1 MRDIYKRMIH
11 HLCGREFICTFAG
24 SFYPP
29 TKGRAIRTEEDMDGM
44 NRRFSQGLLFLSLWT
59 TAQGGWLPP
68 LAAQDNIIDEVIWVV
83 GDDAILRSEVEEERL
98 RAQYEGQPIAGDPY
112 CVIPEQLAIQKLFL
126 HQAALDSITANE
138 SSVSHQ
144 VDMRMNY
151 YISQIGSKEKME
163 EYFRKTSSEI
173 REEMMTM
180 VRNQMII
187 QQMQNKLTEK
197 IQPTP
202 AEVRRFYNS
211 LSKDSLPMVPA
222 QVEVQVLSI
231 EPPVPFEETER
242 IKSRLREFTE
252 RVTSGNA
259 DFGMLARLYS
269 EDTESA
275 KRGGELGF
283 VGRGQLVPEFADV
296 AFNLSDPKRVSRV
309 VETEYGYHII
319 QLIEKKG
326 ERINC
331 RHILL
336 RPRVSYADK
345 QKALTRLDSIRT
357 MITDGTLS
365 FEEAVARYSEDKNTI
380 MSGGLMTNANTGS
393 GKFEYQ
399 DLPPEIA
406 RQIYT
411 MNEGDISAPFS
422 MMDNTKNKEI
432 CAIVRLKTKRDTHR
446 ANLTDDFQTLRSM
459 LEQRLAAET
468 IDRWIREKQKEVYV
482 TIDPEWRG
490 CDFQYPNWVH

>member
-1 MRDIYKRMIH
+1 MQNMRDRIYR
-11 HLCGREFICTFAG
+11 
-24 SFYPP
+24 
-29 TKGRAIRTEEDMDGM
+29 
-44 NRRFSQGLLFLSLWT
+44 LSLLGAMWT
-59 TAQGGWLPP
+59 GMVCVAPQEMTVGAV
-68 LAAQDNIIDEVIWVV
+68 AQDNIIDEVIWVV
-83 GDDAILRSEVEEERL
+83 GDEAILRSEVEEERL

-126 HQAALDSITANE
+126 HQAELDSIEANE

-163 EYFRKTSSEI
+163 EYFRKSSSEI

-187 QQMQNKLTEK
+187 QQMQSKLTEK
-197 IQPTP
+197 IHPTP
-202 AEVRRFYNS
+202 AEVRRYYNG
-211 LSKDSLPMVPA
+211 LSQDSLPMVPA

-231 EPPVPFEETER
+231 EPPVPVEETER
-242 IKSRLREFTE
+242 IKGQLREFTE
-252 RVTSGNA
+252 RVMSGQA
-259 DFGMLARLYS
+259 DFSMLARLYS

-296 AFNLSDPKRVSRV
+296 AFNLSDPKRVSRIV
-309 VETEYGYHII
+309 QTEYGYHII

-336 RPRVSYADK
+336 KPRVSYEDK
-345 QKALTRLDSIRT
+345 QNAIARLDSIRT
-357 MITDGTLS
+357 LLVEGKMP
-365 FEEAVARYSEDKNTI
+365 FEAAVARFSEDKSTV
-380 MSGGLMTNANTGS
+380 MSGGLMTNANTGAS
-393 GKFEYQ
+393 KFEYQ
-399 DLPPEIA
+399 DLPPEVA
-406 RQIYT
+406 KQIYA
-411 MNEGDISAPFS
+411 MQEGDVSQPFV
-422 MMDNTKNKEI
+422 MMDRTKNKEV
-432 CAIVRLKTKRDTHR
+432 CAIVRLKTKRDAHK
-446 ANLTDDFQTLRSM
+446 ANLTDDFQVIRSM
-459 LEQRLAAET
+459 LEQKLGAET
-468 IDRWIREKQKEVYV
+468 IDQWIRNKQKEVYV
-482 TIDPEWRG
+482 VIDPAWRG